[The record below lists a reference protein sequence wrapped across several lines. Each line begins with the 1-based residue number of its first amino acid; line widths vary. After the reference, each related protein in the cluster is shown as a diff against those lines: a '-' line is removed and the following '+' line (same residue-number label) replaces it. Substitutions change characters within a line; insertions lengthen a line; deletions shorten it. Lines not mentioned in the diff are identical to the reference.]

1 MAEIY
6 EISVLVTFGLA
17 ALLTALALYTWRHR
31 QALTVPA
38 IGMTLAAAEFVLGTG
53 ITALSQTPETW
64 LFWQR
69 IRLLGWNLLPV
80 ITLVFALHYTGI
92 APWLKLPWSVFLYI
106 EPLALQVILLLRY
119 ETVLPYPSFTRSG
132 AFLIAHENV
141 VSGTVLQFQTC
152 YSHMLLLASV
162 VLILL
167 SLRNSPHAGRGVA
180 SILIAAISLMVV
192 TNLLVA
198 LDVLPEL
205 QQFLRA
211 WSTAGMSICFLGA
224 SQRSQVVNLRPAARR
239 LLLDLMSEG
248 ALVLDTQER
257 IVDLNRSAADVL
269 GIPAQGT
276 IGQPARLALHAFP
289 QLLELIDASNAAP
302 IDASVGL
309 GAATRYYE
317 VHVSA
322 LTSERGWQMGKL
334 IVFYDITEQQQAHQ
348 QLLEQQRTL
357 AILEERER
365 LAREFHGDLQTALE
379 QTITCAQQA
388 HATFSQDRQATDA
401 ALARL
406 TAIAQ
411 DANADVREYLLGVK
425 TTSTTEN
432 GFMPALRQYAEQYGK
447 IYHIQV
453 ECDVPVEFNAQP
465 FELLT
470 QVQLLRIV
478 HETLTNVRKC
488 THATCVHLSFT
499 LLDGQGQIILQD
511 NDATRGVSGLND
523 ERSLQWLQSIR
534 ERAVEIGGKLEI
546 RWIPGQGTQTFV
558 QFPVQK

>member
-92 APWLKLPWSVFLYI
+92 APWLRLPWSVFLYI

-119 ETVLPYPSFTRSG
+119 DTVLPYPSFTRSG

-141 VSGTVLQFQTC
+141 VSGTVLEFQTC
-152 YSHMLLLASV
+152 YSHALLLASV

-198 LDVLPEL
+198 LNVLPEL

-224 SQRSQVVNLRPAARR
+224 AQRSHVANLRPAARR

-257 IVDLNRSAADVL
+257 IVDLNHSAADVL
-269 GIPAQGT
+269 GIPTQGT

-289 QLLELIDASNAAP
+289 QLLELIDASSAAP

-317 VHVSA
+317 VHVST

-357 AILEERER
+357 AMLGERER

-388 HATFSQDRQATDA
+388 HGTFNQDRQATDA

-432 GFMPALRQYAEQYGK
+432 GFLPALRQYAEQYGK

-488 THATCVHLSFT
+488 THATCVHLSLT
-499 LLDGQGQIILQD
+499 RLDSQGQIILQD

-523 ERSLQWLQSIR
+523 ERSLQWLQSTH

-546 RWIPGQGTQTFV
+546 RWIPGQGTQTLV